1 MIVLLCNIRLT
12 AYLILLL
19 FYHHGVNLLNSSS
32 LSSKIFSGCIVT
44 VGEVRSRWLLGS
56 DGRSQG
62 QWQTLYHTLDKP
74 LYPTI
79 PAPHIFNF
87 TSISN
92 NALPTNI
99 ITYQYHTILPHCHH
113 QPFSSTP
120 ALPSHTHLYF
130 QPPTPPKNM
139 PILMFYDISSIHKRV
154 HVLTAMCIGG
164 LV

>member
-1 MIVLLCNIRLT
+1 MPWGRDVYIQIGNGNWWCSHISDLDHQLDLWSYVIACCIDQMIVLLCNIRLT

-79 PAPHIFNF
+79 PAPHL
-87 TSISN
+87 T
-92 NALPTNI
+92 
-99 ITYQYHTILPHCHH
+99 
-113 QPFSSTP
+113 SSTSP
-120 ALPSHTHLYF
+120 LFPTMHY
-130 QPPTPPKNM
+130 QP
-139 PILMFYDISSIHKRV
+139 IS
-154 HVLTAMCIGG
+154 
-164 LV
+164 